1 MANRIKLKRG
11 LSTNVGSLQL
21 ETGEVAVTTDTGELY
36 VGDKDKKVMKI
47 NNNTTYTLTKN
58 GPMITLTGSDGST
71 SNLLSEV
78 FVGDTEPTDENIY
91 FWVDTTSA
99 RVINFIVYGTTYQ
112 AEEGMIWTEWIESK
126 YNPFENDE
134 VFDGGYLYWDYNWI
148 QLDNCGS
155 PTMASDTIKENGVYG
170 SIPYPD

>member
-11 LSTNVGSLQL
+11 LSANIGSLQL
-21 ETGEVAVTTDTGELY
+21 ETGELAVTTDTGELY
-36 VGDKDKKVMKI
+36 VGDRNKKVTKI

-58 GPMITLTGSDGST
+58 GPTITLTGSDGST

-78 FVGDTEPTDENIY
+78 YVGDTEPTDENIY

-112 AEEGMIWTEWIESK
+112 AEEGMIWADWIDSE
-126 YNPFENDE
+126 YNPFENNE
-134 VFDGGYLYWDYNWI
+134 VYDGGYIYWDYNWI

-155 PTMASDTIKENGVYG
+155 PTMSGDVIKENGVYG
-170 SIPYPD
+170 AIAYPD